1 VTAHPPIL
9 EARNIS
15 VLFEGA
21 GNKQLEILR
30 EINLKVQPHEIL
42 AFLGPSG
49 CGKSTLIRSLIG
61 LQKPTSGNVF
71 YKGAHFSGVNPSAG
85 LVFQNFALFPW
96 LTVQQ
101 NVELGASH
109 LRLPTRQ
116 LLERVENVINLVG
129 LQGFEDA
136 YPREL
141 SGGMKQRVGLARALV
156 VEPEILCLDEP
167 FSALDVL
174 TSETLRNEIV
184 DLYLSAD
191 SPVDTILTVTH
202 SVSEAVFMATRIVVL
217 AAHPGTIRTIL
228 ENPLPYPRDEHSPEF
243 IRLTQKLHAI
253 LTQTYLP
260 DEASPQVAAAK
271 AAAETI
277 PNATVGSTIGLL
289 EILENEGEM
298 DLFNLTRFVDQD
310 FAHLLLIVKTA
321 ELLGWITTPGQR
333 VQMTAEGRRFLAAP
347 VPERKK
353 LLNQAL
359 RHIRV
364 FQIILAMINNAE
376 AHELAEEDA
385 LTQLAMTYPHERPVQ
400 MLRLVIGWG
409 RYAELFKFSS
419 TRKIFY
425 FAHDSTHSA

>member
-1 VTAHPPIL
+1 MAAPIL
-9 EARNIS
+9 EARNIN
-15 VLFEGA
+15 VTFDLA
-21 GNKQLEILR
+21 GSKHLEILR
-30 EINLKVQPHEIL
+30 EINLMVQPHEIL

-49 CGKSTLIRSLIG
+49 CGKSTLIRALIG
-61 LQKPTSGNVF
+61 LQKPTSGDVL
-71 YKGAHFSGVNPSAG
+71 YKGELFDGVNPSAG

-96 LTVQQ
+96 LTIQQ
-101 NVELGASH
+101 NVELGATH
-109 LRLPTRQ
+109 LKLQPEEQQQRI
-116 LLERVENVINLVG
+116 EHVINVVG
-129 LQGFEDA
+129 LQGFEEA

-184 DLYLSAD
+184 DLYLSKD

-228 ENPLPYPRDEHSPEF
+228 DNPLPYPRDEHSADF

-260 DEASPQVAAAK
+260 DEGPPQVAAAR

-298 DLFNLTRFVDQD
+298 DLFNLTKFVDQD

-333 VQMTAEGRRFLAAP
+333 VQMTADGRQFLAAE
-347 VPERKK
+347 VPQRKH

-359 RHIRV
+359 RSIRV

-376 AHELAEEDA
+376 NHELAEEDA
-385 LTQLAMTYPHERPVQ
+385 LTQLAMTYPHERPIQ

-409 RYAELFKFSS
+409 RYAELFKYSS
-419 TRKIFY
+419 TRKIF
-425 FAHDSTHSA
+425 FLANDTTAPQ